1 MTSVKF
7 EGGREVTSLT
17 NTAAGIADSVQI
29 RLLFGDRSVYKSGG
43 NYERICVKADVKT
56 RGRQGLGYRP
66 KFPHSDLGME
76 ALGDPK
82 AAADVAKTLTEN
94 VRAEVTVRKGILSYH
109 EEELKRAQTIQ
120 ISVDL
125 VLAAKR
131 QLGFLRTIDSI
142 TSLHRGPAVLHAIR
156 RLV

>member
-1 MTSVKF
+1 
-7 EGGREVTSLT
+7 
-17 NTAAGIADSVQI
+17 
-29 RLLFGDRSVYKSGG
+29 
-43 NYERICVKADVKT
+43 
-56 RGRQGLGYRP
+56 
-66 KFPHSDLGME
+66 ME